1 MSVAYGSVHQLGL
14 FSQQYPPP
22 LLPKPGKDNVRLQ
35 KLLKRSAKKKA
46 STQASQSA
54 TPFRSSLS
62 PVNEASPDLE
72 RSDHST
78 SPQTLEAPAR
88 LHNIQQP
95 QRFTVRPLYQH
106 VPSPYPHRAAFGR
119 AASMS
124 PTTVPSYSHSHHV
137 TKMSSNTASNQV
149 SKVLP
154 STEHVGLPGDVKHLP
169 PYSSVPD
176 VNIPTAELKTF
187 TESPASLRLVGTP
200 PSKIPSPGPA
210 LLPIPIGQ
218 AVVRPLT
225 VLTSFIKSKSP
236 RPTFK
241 ATERSKSPKPMFEVP
256 QIRMY
261 TASTSYYET
270 SRTPP
275 VYDTAGLTAIG
286 STVPQSKTI
295 AETKQ
300 DLLTASEIRGGKA
313 TTTAQPPLLD
323 TDPGRKSPTSEIR
336 RAIPTAEIKRVTPT
350 SEIKRA
356 IPKAEIKRV
365 TPTSEIKRVTPT
377 SEIQQL
383 TPTSEI
389 KRAVP
394 TAEIKRV
401 TPTSE
406 IKRVT
411 PTSEIKRAIPKAEIK
426 RVTPTSEIKRVTPT
440 SEIKQLT
447 PTSEIKRAVPT
458 AEIKRV
464 TPTSEIKQATPTS
477 EIKRITPNL
486 ETKRSTQTA
495 ENKATTPTSEVRV
508 QTPIYEFLS
517 SRSSAG
523 RPKTPSYHITRA
535 TTPVFEISRPN
546 PLLFAVSPITVD
558 PERSRSP
565 QTISTV
571 NSSSASLNLKTTE
584 LSEMLLNGDV
594 HSDMTAADNSIKQNI
609 KKSKS
614 ESDLT
619 RRVTSV
625 SAAGSQRAITPTSVP
640 ATQVVT
646 SYQRPKTPTYEA
658 SRLLTTSPGYKK
670 QKTSTSNIS
679 HVAFNRPKTPDSH
692 KSAYRGLTP
701 AEYAAYGGIKTYS
714 PAFGITTSVIAT
726 QDEVKAEKEVLKQTS
741 KEPTVEKQSTVER
754 QDTSKYEEKPTQSYE
769 KSGSSVTVPVIVVS
783 KPSEST
789 GTMSKQDPSTAI
801 APVVAKQEATATQEI
816 PKTVDIFFEKQKG
829 KTTLMTKT
837 TEIKDPVSKSG
848 DQDSLKAVKMLLS
861 KVDVQTHEEKI
872 ISDMKADESGVIEP
886 KTPVITAKINH
897 ESSKSASTVPTLP
910 VKAPST
916 ENRKKDNTEQCL
928 ADTSD
933 KKGANDSPQ
942 AATSLL
948 NVMQRPKGIKS
959 KMSGWSRLKKHMV
972 VEQEEPTFPEAV
984 LQAEVPG
991 QDQSEEK
998 RLEEQLSGQEEKQT
1012 TPKDTDAP
1020 KATKMWDAVLFQ
1032 MFSSKENIMH
1042 QIELNKTEE
1051 EKSEEKSDEQ
1061 KEIPSF
1067 AFRLPVLLFSPRFD
1081 AKKLKEAASR
1091 PVTKISVVFEMGLI
1105 GRKGKEEEPKD
1116 FNRTARG
1123 FAAS

>member
-46 STQASQSA
+46 STQTSQSA

-124 PTTVPSYSHSHHV
+124 PTTVAVPSYSFSHHV

-149 SKVLP
+149 SKVLA

-187 TESPASLRLVGTP
+187 TESPASLKLVQYVGTP
-200 PSKIPSPGPA
+200 PSKIPSPGPTS
-210 LLPIPIGQ
+210 LPIPIGQ

-286 STVPQSKTI
+286 STVPQGKTI

-323 TDPGRKSPTSEIR
+323 TDPGRKSPTSEI
-336 RAIPTAEIKRVTPT
+336 
-350 SEIKRA
+350 
-356 IPKAEIKRV
+356 
-365 TPTSEIKRVTPT
+365 
-377 SEIQQL
+377 
-383 TPTSEI
+383 

-394 TAEIKRV
+394 TAEMKRV

-411 PTSEIKRAIPKAEIK
+411 PTSEIKRAVPTAEIK
-426 RVTPTSEIKRVTPT
+426 TVTPTSEIKRVTPT
-440 SEIKQLT
+440 SEIKRAIPTAEIKRIT
-447 PTSEIKRAVPT
+447 PTSEIKR
-458 AEIKRV
+458 
-464 TPTSEIKQATPTS
+464 ATPTS

-508 QTPIYEFLS
+508 QTPTYEFLS

-571 NSSSASLNLKTTE
+571 NSSSASLNVKTTE

-619 RRVTSV
+619 RRVTSG
-625 SAAGSQRAITPTSVP
+625 SAVGSQRAITPTSVLT
-640 ATQVVT
+640 TQVVT

-679 HVAFNRPKTPDSH
+679 HVALNRPKTPDSH

-701 AEYAAYGGIKTYS
+701 TEYAAYGGIKTYS

-726 QDEVKAEKEVLKQTS
+726 QDEVKAEKEVLK
-741 KEPTVEKQSTVER
+741 PTVEKQSTADLFKR
-754 QDTSKYEEKPTQSYE
+754 QDTSKCEEKPTQSSE

-801 APVVAKQEATATQEI
+801 APVVAKQETTTTQEI

-829 KTTLMTKT
+829 KTTVMTKT
-837 TEIKDPVSKSG
+837 TEIIDPLPKSG

-872 ISDMKADESGVIEP
+872 ISDMKADKSGVIEP

-897 ESSKSASTVPTLP
+897 ESSKSVSTVPTLP
-910 VKAPST
+910 VKDPST
-916 ENRKKDNTEQCL
+916 ENKKKDNTEQCS

-948 NVMQRPKGIKS
+948 NVMQRTKGMKS

-972 VEQEEPTFPEAV
+972 VEQEEPTFPEAG

-998 RLEEQLSGQEEKQT
+998 KLEEQLSGQDEQQT

-1020 KATKMWDAVLFQ
+1020 KATMMWDAVLFQ

-1042 QIELNKTEE
+1042 QIELNKSEE